1 MITYNTYF
9 DNGATSFPKPKELG
23 DAMLN
28 YINHIG
34 RNYGRTYGDINIK
47 VAKTVFETRQ
57 LLADIFHVAKSDHLF
72 FSFNATIAINTILN
86 GFLKEG
92 DHILISPLEHHAVTR
107 CLHHLIETKGIQV
120 EILKAFEDGTLDLQE
135 ISNQIREET
144 KLVVINHQSNV
155 NGLIQDIQAF
165 RNQFPEVKIMLDTAQ
180 SAGQN
185 PIFGDEWNIDF
196 LAFTGH
202 KSLYGP
208 MGIGGFYA
216 KNPESLDPL
225 IYGGTGSL
233 SSMYEMP
240 EIFPDRFEAGT
251 QNMAGIFGLN
261 ASLKNHTPK
270 KFTDKRFHELVN
282 QLSDDSR
289 FKILKAV
296 NPEKQGYLFSLV
308 HHQTDHVQLAQQ
320 LFDDYQ
326 IECRVG
332 LFCAPLAHQFLGT
345 EKTGAIRFSLSHFHH
360 DSDIDYLY
368 NAIQKVF

>member
-1 MITYNTYF
+1 MSEI
-9 DNGATSFPKPKELG
+9 
-23 DAMLN
+23 
-28 YINHIG
+28 
-34 RNYGRTYGDINIK
+34 RR
-47 VAKTVFETRQ
+47 R
-57 LLADIFHVAKSDHLF
+57 
-72 FSFNATIAINTILN
+72 ILR
-86 GFLKEG
+86 
-92 DHILISPLEHHAVTR
+92 H
-107 CLHHLIETKGIQV
+107 
-120 EILKAFEDGTLDLQE
+120 DLQE
-135 ISNQIREET
+135 SIEHPERALVNIKQVELELAGKQVLDRFRIET
-144 KLVVINHQSNV
+144 
-155 NGLIQDIQAF
+155 AF
-165 RNQFPEVKIMLDTAQ
+165 
-180 SAGQN
+180 
-185 PIFGDEWNIDF
+185 
-196 LAFTGH
+196 
-202 KSLYGP
+202 
-208 MGIGGFYA
+208 
-216 KNPESLDPL
+216 
-225 IYGGTGSL
+225 
-233 SSMYEMP
+233 
-240 EIFPDRFEAGT
+240 FPDRFEAGT